1 MTVIPHHP
9 PGSTDRISSA
19 ATYVFAVCRADHPG
33 DFASTSHGHA
43 AGGPLRLLRV
53 GGVCAVVQ
61 DVPTAEFSEE
71 ALRDRLADAAEL
83 ERCARTHHEVVTAAA
98 SVGPTVPL
106 PLATLYLDD
115 ERAATALR
123 ENQDRF
129 RAVLEHITG
138 RAEWAVKVYMTHSDT
153 LARSAVPD
161 APAAPPPNSRSEPQ
175 QRSGRAYMN
184 RLRSRQQLRESHRE
198 EALAA
203 AEQVGSALRDLA
215 VGTVQRRP
223 HGPEVTGKD
232 RTQVMNAACLIA
244 EDRIEELTSTIG
256 RLRASPEFKGIEID
270 VSGPWAPYSFTDG
283 GDLARHP

>member
-1 MTVIPHHP
+1 MTVTPHHP
-9 PGSTDRISSA
+9 LGSTDRIGSA
-19 ATYVFAVCRADHPG
+19 TTYVFAVCRADHPG
-33 DFASTSHGHA
+33 DFATTTYGHA
-43 AGGPLRLLRV
+43 SGGPLRLLTV
-53 GGVCAVVQ
+53 GGVSAVVQ
-61 DVPTAEFSEE
+61 DVPAAEFSEA

-83 ERCARTHHEVVTAAA
+83 ERCARTHHDVVTAAA
-98 SVGPTVPL
+98 SVGPAVPL

-115 ERAATALR
+115 ERACTSLR

-129 RAVLEHITG
+129 RAVLERITG

-153 LARSAVPD
+153 LARSAASGHD
-161 APAAPPPNSRSEPQ
+161 GTPPPDTGTEPR

-184 RLRSRQQLRESHRE
+184 RLRGRQQLRESHRE
-198 EALAA
+198 AALAA
-203 AEQVGSALRDLA
+203 AERVDSTLRDLA

-244 EDRIEELTSTIG
+244 EERTAELTDTMR
-256 RLRASPEFKGIEID
+256 RLRASLDVDGIEID

-283 GDLARHP
+283 EDLAQHP